1 MLRACFE
8 NRNSNDCHSERSEES
23 LLFVGVTST
32 QRPFASQKVT
42 TQAILKTRANR
53 PVKVSGPRLAEN
65 VETTGGGKV
74 VLGQQ
79 RAAVMRIVVE
89 PMHVIT

>member
-8 NRNSNDCHSERSEES
+8 IRNSYDCHSERSEKS

-32 QRPFASQKVT
+32 RRPFASHKVT
-42 TQAILKTRANR
+42 TQAIFKTRSNR
-53 PVKVSGPRLAEN
+53 LVTVSEPRLAEN
-65 VETTGGGKV
+65 VETTGRGKV